1 MTTTLTTRPGGPA
14 GQVWRSL
21 GKSAA
26 ARILILPLTAVLGI
40 VATRLIIDNY
50 GEVAYVQYG
59 LLVGLGALL
68 PFADLGLS
76 AVIMNAVGGSSDPRS
91 DEELRLALLTC
102 IRLLCGSAVCVVA
115 VAVLLTLTDAWT
127 VLLGQGLL
135 PGKGLVAGCCVALI
149 GVTLP
154 FGIGQRILN
163 GLGKNHITILL
174 MGLQSPLVL
183 CTLLGLTLTHTEAGL
198 WLAVLPYSA
207 TFLLSIVTVVLAA
220 RWIHPT
226 FTGAL
231 RDSPRVSTV
240 RGVKVSNTA
249 WPMLVQMI
257 AVPIAM
263 QTDRI
268 ILIHFASESAVAS
281 YNLAA
286 QMFMPIWMVASAA
299 GLALWPLF
307 ARHRARALDGAT
319 GAADSPSPK
328 RLALLFAAVAAT
340 GGVTLSLLSPFL
352 AHLASG
358 GVISLSPLLVVAF
371 TLLVT
376 VQSTKIPLG
385 TFMTD
390 APGLQYQAKFIVLML
405 LINLPLSCLLA
416 ARWGAPGPIIGSII
430 AVLLCEVVANW
441 VYITRKAAG
450 AR

>member
-1 MTTTLTTRPGGPA
+1 MTTTVTPRSSRDSS

-76 AVIMNAVGGSSDPRS
+76 AVIMNAVGGSADPRS
-91 DEELRLALLTC
+91 DPELRRALLTC
-102 IRLLCGSAVCVVA
+102 IRLLCVSATCVVA
-115 VAVLLTLTDAWT
+115 IALLLTVTDAWT
-127 VLLGQGLL
+127 LLLGDGLL
-135 PGKGLVAGCCVALI
+135 PGKGVVAGCCVALI
-149 GVTLP
+149 GITLP

-183 CTLLGLTLTHTEAGL
+183 CTLLGLTLTHTQAGL

-207 TFLLSIVTVVLAA
+207 TFLLSVVTVALAA

-226 FTGAL
+226 FGDAL
-231 RDSPRVSTV
+231 RDVPRVPTV

-249 WPMLVQMI
+249 WPMLVQMV

-307 ARHRARALDGAT
+307 ARQRARGTPGTTTDEG
-319 GAADSPSPK
+319 PSPR
-328 RLALLFAAVAAT
+328 RLALLFAGIAAA
-340 GGVTLSLLSPFL
+340 GGICLSVLSPWL
-352 AHLASG
+352 AQLASG
-358 GVISLSPLLVVAF
+358 GVIALTPFLVVAF
-371 TLLVT
+371 TCLVT
-376 VQSTKIPLG
+376 VQATKIPLG

-390 APGLQYQAKFIVLML
+390 AHGLQYQAKFIVLML
-405 LINLPLSCLLA
+405 LVNLPLSCLLA
-416 ARWGAPGPIIGSII
+416 ARWGAPGPVIGSVV
-430 AVLLCEVVANW
+430 AVLLCEVGANW
-441 VYITRKAAG
+441 VYVTRRAG
-450 AR
+450 QRR